1 MRSIEGKMRSGIK
14 RSAARCSICKD
25 HIPPGIRVRAV
36 IEQVRGQDGQPDIA
50 FAHPACLA
58 RYLRNNPDL
67 MDHRDAPGALPD
79 AKVRRFWLDLERR
92 KGWAKALDQVLP
104 V

>member
-1 MRSIEGKMRSGIK
+1 MRSIEGRMRSGIK
-14 RSAARCSICKD
+14 QERARCHLCKD
-25 HIPPGIRVRAV
+25 RILPGIRVRAV
-36 IEQVRGQDGQPDIA
+36 IEQDREQDGQPNIA

-79 AKVRRFWLDLERR
+79 ALVRRFWVDLERR
-92 KGWAKALDQVLP
+92 KGWEPALDQVLP